1 MIRLLAYLQS
11 AMLILLAVVLGLLL
25 AGCTAYATYRAPS
38 PLFGDRAMIYR
49 RDEVTCVRG
58 MNRPG
63 WGWLGLL
70 TSPFY
75 VWAEIEAGADYADCK
90 SAMEAKGW
98 ERIK

>member
-25 AGCTAYATYRAPS
+25 AGCTAHATYRAPN
-38 PLFGDRAMIYR
+38 PLVGD
-49 RDEVTCVRG
+49 VTCVRAV
-58 MNRPG
+58 NLPG
-63 WGWLGLL
+63 SGWMGLI

-75 VWAEIEAGADYADCK
+75 MVAEIEAGTHYADCK